1 MYTNFEYFKKV
12 CMLIAKYDTSACDAL
27 GMTLNEQSQE
37 EFIGDL
43 KDLFYKNKF
52 NNKRQQSKRKGVIHD
67 T

>member
-37 EFIGDL
+37 EFIDNL
-43 KDLFYKNKF
+43 KNLF
-52 NNKRQQSKRKGVIHD
+52 NNKKQQSKRKGVIHD

>member
-1 MYTNFEYFKKV
+1 MYTNIEYFNKV
-12 CMLIAKYDTSACDAL
+12 CMLISRHSFTACDAL
-27 GMTLNEQSQE
+27 GMTLDKQSKE
-37 EFIGDL
+37 EFIDDL

>member
-12 CMLIAKYDTSACDAL
+12 CMLIAKYNTSACDAL

-37 EFIGDL
+37 EFIDNL
-43 KDLFYKNKF
+43 KNLF
-52 NNKRQQSKRKGVIHD
+52 NNKKQQSKRKGVIHD